1 MSTRKVVHP
10 ERNVARINFTL
21 GHCILGQKGSID
33 EVTDLQFV
41 CCKRLIRQFWL
52 SILQHGMEDFQRG
65 LSKKSMFSI
74 KVITSRISSGR
85 GRKQERNREGE
96 REKENNFFQKRKKKP

>member
-1 MSTRKVVHP
+1 M
-10 ERNVARINFTL
+10 
-21 GHCILGQKGSID
+21 
-33 EVTDLQFV
+33 
-41 CCKRLIRQFWL
+41 
-52 SILQHGMEDFQRG
+52 QHGMEDFQRG

-96 REKENNFFQKRKKKP
+96 REKENNFLKNERKKT